1 MAGRHDP
8 YSSPGDCIRACLLSS
23 VSVQVSL
30 FQFMFDLSQGAIY
43 TPLWLRPGAC
53 HWKEGGTQMAHLIG
67 TSGRRDFLQT
77 IGLGISGLALSKI
90 SVRAAMVRP
99 LRGLFPIGFTP
110 FTPDNKMDIEG
121 LAAQVKF
128 CNRGGV
134 HGFVWPQIA
143 SGWTTLSDAER
154 MDGTETILS
163 AGKGGRTAL
172 VIGVQSHDP
181 EAVARYARQAE
192 KLGADAIIS
201 LPPAG
206 VTDEKALLAYYRQV
220 GGLTSVPLFAQAV
233 GTMSVDLLV
242 EMFKTI
248 PTLRYVKDE
257 AGNPLERVTE
267 LRQRTGDQLKVFSGQ
282 GVATMITE
290 MERGFS
296 GHCPY
301 TTLADVFAAAF
312 DLWHEGHKREAFDMF
327 GRIQAFASITPISS
341 MDIMIARG
349 VFKPGTKGRTAPP
362 VPGSEGRGG
371 ARARGGK
378 QLSIEEIRQELDAY
392 LKPYLKA

>member
-1 MAGRHDP
+1 MAR
-8 YSSPGDCIRACLLSS
+8 
-23 VSVQVSL
+23 
-30 FQFMFDLSQGAIY
+30 
-43 TPLWLRPGAC
+43 
-53 HWKEGGTQMAHLIG
+53 LIG
-67 TSGRRDFLQT
+67 TSGRRNFLRIMGAG
-77 IGLGISGLALSKI
+77 IGGLALSK
-90 SVRAAMVRP
+90 VPLRAALDRP

-110 FTPDNKMDIEG
+110 FTPDNKIDLEG

-128 CNRGGV
+128 CNRGSV

-143 SGWTTLSDAER
+143 SGWTTLSDSER
-154 MDGTETILS
+154 MEGTEAILS

-172 VIGVQSHDP
+172 VIGVQSADP
-181 EAVARYARQAE
+181 EAVTRYARQAE
-192 KLGADAIIS
+192 RLGADAIVS

-206 VTDEKALLAYYRQV
+206 VTDEKALLAYYQQV
-220 GGLTSVPLFAQAV
+220 GRLTGLPLFAQAV
-233 GTMSVDLLV
+233 GTMSVDVLV

-248 PTLRYVKDE
+248 PTMRYVKDE

-301 TTLADVFAAAF
+301 TTLADVFATAF
-312 DLWHEGHKREAFDMF
+312 DLWHDGRKREAFDMF

-349 VFKPGTKGRTAPP
+349 VFKQGTKGRPASS
-362 VPGSEGRGG
+362 VPGAEGRGG
-371 ARARGGK
+371 ARARGGG

>member
-1 MAGRHDP
+1 MMG
-8 YSSPGDCIRACLLSS
+8 
-23 VSVQVSL
+23 V
-30 FQFMFDLSQGAIY
+30 GA
-43 TPLWLRPGAC
+43 A
-53 HWKEGGTQMAHLIG
+53 
-67 TSGRRDFLQT
+67 
-77 IGLGISGLALSKI
+77 GLALSN
-90 SVRAAMVRP
+90 SVLRAAPAKP

-110 FTPDNKMDIEG
+110 FTPDNKVDLED

-143 SGWTTLSDAER
+143 SSWTTLSDAER
-154 MDGTETILS
+154 MDGMEAVLA
-163 AGKGGRTAL
+163 AGKGGKTAL
-172 VIGVQSHDP
+172 VIGVQSADP
-181 EAVARYARQAE
+181 EAVTRYAKRAE
-192 KLGADAIIS
+192 KLGADAIVS

-206 VTDEKALLAYYRQV
+206 VTDEKALLAYYQRV
-220 GGLTSVPLFAQAV
+220 GSLTPLPLFAQTT
-233 GTMSVDLLV
+233 GNMSVDLLV
-242 EMFKTI
+242 EMFKTV
-248 PTLRYVKDE
+248 PTMRCVKDE

-301 TTLADVFAAAF
+301 TTLADVYAAAF
-312 DLWHEGHKREAFDMF
+312 DLWHGGHKREAFDMF

-341 MDIMIARG
+341 LDIMIARG
-349 VFKPGTKGRTAPP
+349 VFKPGTTARPAPP

-371 ARARGGK
+371 RGRGGK
-378 QLSIEEIRQELDAY
+378 PLSIEEIRQELDAY

>member
-1 MAGRHDP
+1 M
-8 YSSPGDCIRACLLSS
+8 
-23 VSVQVSL
+23 
-30 FQFMFDLSQGAIY
+30 
-43 TPLWLRPGAC
+43 
-53 HWKEGGTQMAHLIG
+53 
-67 TSGRRDFLQT
+67 
-77 IGLGISGLALSKI
+77 GLGVARLALSNR
-90 SVRAAMVRP
+90 SLRAGTAKP
-99 LRGLFPIGFTP
+99 LRGLFPIAFTP
-110 FTPDNKMDIEG
+110 FTPDNKMDLDG

-134 HGFVWPQIA
+134 HGLVWPQLA
-143 SGWTTLSDAER
+143 SGWTTLSDTER
-154 MDGTETILS
+154 MDGTAAILS

-172 VIGVQSHDP
+172 VIGVQSPDP
-181 EAVARYARQAE
+181 EAVTRYARQAE
-192 KLGADAIIS
+192 KLNADAIVS

-206 VTDEKALLAYYRQV
+206 VTDEKALLAYYQGV
-220 GGLTSVPLFAQAV
+220 GRLTGLPLFAQAV

-290 MERGFS
+290 MERGFT

-327 GRIQAFASITPISS
+327 GRIQAFGSITPLSS

-349 VFKPGTKGRTAPP
+349 VFKPGTQARP
-362 VPGSEGRGG
+362 VPGAEGRGG
-371 ARARGGK
+371 GRARGGR